1 MLRIYVFYPNDARKK
16 EKALKTISF
25 SKLFPYL
32 CLFLLRLRKNEVE
45 NNADDGGK
53 TDAGNGE
60 GTAQEDRHLT
70 LGDEVKK
77 KGSYTSGEESRCRID
92 AYQKRH
98 QNRCTESHKQEL
110 YSHKGFLGHR
120 KLFCIHSRYSLLVF
134 QTLLIPVEE
143 FLHTI
148 LNLYLMRPSEA
159 VELINRD
166 ELAHGSIWLAG
177 VKLYLAFETYSLYYK
192 L

>member
-1 MLRIYVFYPNDARKK
+1 MFYLSFCSNKK

-60 GTAQEDRHLT
+60 GTAQENRHLT

-98 QNRCTESHKQEL
+98 QNRCPKATNRNCTPTRVFLVIESCSVSIVVIL
-110 YSHKGFLGHR
+110 Y
-120 KLFCIHSRYSLLVF
+120 
-134 QTLLIPVEE
+134 
-143 FLHTI
+143 
-148 LNLYLMRPSEA
+148 
-159 VELINRD
+159 
-166 ELAHGSIWLAG
+166 
-177 VKLYLAFETYSLYYK
+177 
-192 L
+192 

>member
-1 MLRIYVFYPNDARKK
+1 MRVDVLRIYVFKIQMMQEKK

-25 SKLFPYL
+25 LKLFPYL

-60 GTAQEDRHLT
+60 GTAQENRHLA

-92 AYQKRH
+92 AY
-98 QNRCTESHKQEL
+98 
-110 YSHKGFLGHR
+110 
-120 KLFCIHSRYSLLVF
+120 
-134 QTLLIPVEE
+134 
-143 FLHTI
+143 
-148 LNLYLMRPSEA
+148 
-159 VELINRD
+159 
-166 ELAHGSIWLAG
+166 
-177 VKLYLAFETYSLYYK
+177 
-192 L
+192 

>member
-1 MLRIYVFYPNDARKK
+1 MFYLSFCSNKK

-53 TDAGNGE
+53 TD
-60 GTAQEDRHLT
+60 
-70 LGDEVKK
+70 
-77 KGSYTSGEESRCRID
+77 
-92 AYQKRH
+92 
-98 QNRCTESHKQEL
+98 
-110 YSHKGFLGHR
+110 LGHR

-148 LNLYLMRPSEA
+148 LNLYLMRPAEA
-159 VELINRD
+159 VELIYRD

-177 VKLYLAFETYSLYYK
+177 VKLYLAFETYCLYYK
-192 L
+192 LRKFTDGKFPYRFLLYKS

>member
-1 MLRIYVFYPNDARKK
+1 MLRICVFYPNDAGKK

-32 CLFLLRLRKNEVE
+32 CLFLLRLRKSEVE

-53 TDAGNGE
+53 TD
-60 GTAQEDRHLT
+60 
-70 LGDEVKK
+70 
-77 KGSYTSGEESRCRID
+77 
-92 AYQKRH
+92 
-98 QNRCTESHKQEL
+98 
-110 YSHKGFLGHR
+110 LGHR

-148 LNLYLMRPSEA
+148 LNLYLMRPAEA
-159 VELINRD
+159 VELIYRD

-177 VKLYLAFETYSLYYK
+177 VKLYLAFETYCLYYK